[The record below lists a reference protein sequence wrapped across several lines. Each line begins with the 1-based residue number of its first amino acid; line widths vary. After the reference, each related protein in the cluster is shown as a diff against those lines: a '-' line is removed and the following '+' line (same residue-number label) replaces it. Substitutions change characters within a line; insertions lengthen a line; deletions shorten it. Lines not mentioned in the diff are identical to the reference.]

1 MGMATNSILPQ
12 YCLRAATRGGGVLL
26 GLLRVF
32 LVASEVSREP
42 NLYEDEGA

>member
-1 MGMATNSILPQ
+1 MLEGRDEKGL
-12 YCLRAATRGGGVLL
+12 LL